1 MEARAARFPRRHIL
15 LYDQNEWIIPTNIKK
30 KQLYFSKNSKSNL
43 FHLNVLPRFSID
55 GESVRILRTSTYPV
69 HKPRMVLPICLDS
82 VAQMKVVDEIASHPC
97 GGRGFKEL
105 IEEAGQHKVACIK
118 IQYHAWHS
126 ASKVSRLDLRVT
138 VEARNARSEK
148 DCKGLKREG
157 RRERERERSGSRC
170 VPGGI

>member
-1 MEARAARFPRRHIL
+1 MEAREATVPRRHIL
-15 LYDQNEWIIPTNIKK
+15 LYDRNEWIILTNIKK
-30 KQLYFSKNSKSNL
+30 EQSYFSKNSKSNL
-43 FHLNVLPRFSID
+43 FRFNVLPRFSIS
-55 GESVRILRTSTYPV
+55 GESVRILGTSTYPV
-69 HKPRMVLPICLDS
+69 HKLRMVLPICLDS
-82 VAQMKVVDEIASHPC
+82 IAQMKVVDEIASHPC

-105 IEEAGQHKVACIK
+105 IEAGQHKVACIK

-157 RRERERERSGSRC
+157 RRREKERERGER
-170 VPGGI
+170 